1 MEKTILFANK
11 LGKTYRTKKAQ
22 VKALRDVCIAA
33 DEQEIIGLMGASGCG
48 KTTFA
53 KIVAGIEPLTSG
65 ELELFGQDCSKG
77 VPDALKQRIGLI
89 YQDSN
94 LLPWRSVESNLRF
107 PLEIFGRAKGA
118 GAQKRIRSALETVGL
133 YEYRDCL
140 PQELSGGMIQRV
152 GIARAL
158 VIDPDLMVMDQPFG
172 ALDVI
177 TRKKL
182 YFDFLNIFRKTQKTI
197 LIITNSI
204 DEALL
209 FSRRV
214 YVMGEAPGT
223 VEHTVSVDIP
233 YEERTPAILK
243 DERFLDLRRQMIRLV
258 KEQFDQEKREA

>member
-1 MEKTILFANK
+1 MEKTILSARE
-11 LGKTYRTKKAQ
+11 LGKTYFAPKDQ
-22 VKALRDVCIAA
+22 VEVLRHVCIEA

-65 ELELFGQDCSKG
+65 TLELFGQDCSGG
-77 VPDALKQRIGLI
+77 VPVALRRRIGLI

-107 PLEIFGRAKGA
+107 PLEVFGRAKGTE
-118 GAQKRIRSALETVGL
+118 AQARVRSALETVGL

-172 ALDVI
+172 ALDAI

-182 YFDFLNIFRKTQKTI
+182 YFDFLKIFRESKKTI
-197 LIITNSI
+197 LLITNSI

-209 FSRRV
+209 FSKRI

-223 VEHTVSVDIP
+223 VEHVVPVEIP
-233 YEERTPAILK
+233 YAERTPAVLK
-243 DERFLDLRRQMIRLV
+243 DERFLALRRQMIHLV
-258 KEQFDQEKREA
+258 KQQFDQEKEEA